1 MSQSSTIAFFILA
14 GFLVYITIKGELTS
28 YAGILGIGPKAT
40 TAPTSKA
47 APTPTADTPTN
58 GGGSF
63 MSLNPKG

>member
-14 GFLVYITIKGELTS
+14 GFVVYITIKGELTS

-40 TAPTSKA
+40 STPT
-47 APTPTADTPTN
+47 PTPTADTSSN

-63 MSLNPKG
+63 MTLNPKG

>member
-40 TAPTSKA
+40 TT
-47 APTPTADTPTN
+47 PTPTADTSSN

-63 MSLNPKG
+63 MTLNPST